1 MKFRRSYIPIVLSV
15 IVSSLVSAAPAPT
28 CPSPAAAC
36 TSFPPATGDEKLIRL
51 AQRPSPGGGGGG
63 DVVTPPV
70 EPSTPEQTAS
80 CALESFE
87 GDVSIRD
94 GDTWRDAVKGDKL
107 KEGTEIHTGPDSKA
121 VVRFSD
127 GSFVIVNQM
136 TETAVGSLSG
146 PVDRPKIRM
155 LLKMG
160 EIAAKVNHEV
170 DQEADFA
177 IRTPDATASVRGT
190 DFVVDYSRN
199 DGASYIRVNEGEVLV
214 TPANTSLRPLVVPA
228 GGFVRVSTEA
238 AGPIENAPAAS
249 SDVPSTAPACPH
261 PLPFSGAPC
270 S

>member
-1 MKFRRSYIPIVLSV
+1 
-15 IVSSLVSAAPAPT
+15 
-28 CPSPAAAC
+28 
-36 TSFPPATGDEKLIRL
+36 
-51 AQRPSPGGGGGG
+51 
-63 DVVTPPV
+63 VVTPSV
-70 EPSTPEQTAS
+70 EPSTPEQTSS

-94 GDTWRDAVKGDKL
+94 GDTWRDAVKGDRL

-127 GSFVIVNQM
+127 GSFVIVSQL
-136 TETAVGSLSG
+136 TETAVGPLSG
-146 PVDRPKIRM
+146 PVDRAKIRM

-170 DQEADFA
+170 DLAADFA

-190 DFVVDYSRN
+190 EFVVAYSPN
-199 DGASYIRVNEGEVLV
+199 DEASYIRVNQGEVLV
-214 TPANTSLRPLVVPA
+214 TPANTALNPLLVPA
-228 GGFVRVSTEA
+228 SGFVRVSMDA
-238 AGPIENAPAAS
+238 VSPIENGPATS

-261 PLPFSGAPC
+261 PLAFSGAPC